1 MKKRIL
7 KIGIMLILMT
17 MLFVLAGCGNEEKTE
32 SSAGTET
39 NSNNTVQEVNE
50 EGEDVTNVFAT
61 SDNYAVVEANDKAY
75 IINNNGEKQGTID
88 FEINDDAIVVVNND
102 GYVYYEVSNENNK
115 ILDKTGK
122 VILENN
128 NNETYNYI
136 TENNYT
142 LKTSKVYGFEIGES
156 KKKEIGDLSGKV
168 IKTIEEETSYYY
180 LGGDIWYC
188 YGDDEF
194 LFNENTETTVAFEST
209 PRISLYSK
217 VRGNGTKNPRR
228 VEYKSLEDGGTFLD
242 TIYITPD
249 LKVLE
254 ATNVKYVTSEYY
266 YNTKDYAIYK
276 YDGTKIKEFT
286 SGNGF
291 EYIYGNG
298 ENYYVQSGTGYFY
311 VLDKDFNQLEEPYQ
325 LDNLTGSTKVV
336 GNNCILNSHNVE
348 FTDKGY
354 EGTWDHFY
362 LYDYKGNLTE
372 DLGEGWNGVEEV
384 GMNIVKLDRM
394 QSTPQYNER
403 TGTRDTTY
411 LGPQSTDKYINLST
425 GSVLKVN

>member
-1 MKKRIL
+1 
-7 KIGIMLILMT
+7 MT

-142 LKTSKVYGFEIGES
+142 LKTSKESSFESGES
-156 KKKEIGDLSGKV
+156 TKKEIVDLSGKV

-194 LFNENTETTVAFEST
+194 LFNENT
-209 PRISLYSK
+209 
-217 VRGNGTKNPRR
+217 
-228 VEYKSLEDGGTFLD
+228 D
-242 TIYITPD
+242 
-249 LKVLE
+249 
-254 ATNVKYVTSEYY
+254 
-266 YNTKDYAIYK
+266 
-276 YDGTKIKEFT
+276 
-286 SGNGF
+286 GNGF

-348 FTDKGY
+348 FT
-354 EGTWDHFY
+354 E
-362 LYDYKGNLTE
+362 
-372 DLGEGWNGVEEV
+372 
-384 GMNIVKLDRM
+384 
-394 QSTPQYNER
+394 
-403 TGTRDTTY
+403 
-411 LGPQSTDKYINLST
+411 
-425 GSVLKVN
+425 LKVN

>member
-142 LKTSKVYGFEIGES
+142 LKTSK
-156 KKKEIGDLSGKV
+156 
-168 IKTIEEETSYYY
+168 
-180 LGGDIWYC
+180 
-188 YGDDEF
+188 
-194 LFNENTETTVAFEST
+194 
-209 PRISLYSK
+209 
-217 VRGNGTKNPRR
+217 
-228 VEYKSLEDGGTFLD
+228 
-242 TIYITPD
+242 
-249 LKVLE
+249 
-254 ATNVKYVTSEYY
+254 
-266 YNTKDYAIYK
+266 
-276 YDGTKIKEFT
+276 
-286 SGNGF
+286 
-291 EYIYGNG
+291 
-298 ENYYVQSGTGYFY
+298 
-311 VLDKDFNQLEEPYQ
+311 
-325 LDNLTGSTKVV
+325 
-336 GNNCILNSHNVE
+336 
-348 FTDKGY
+348 
-354 EGTWDHFY
+354 
-362 LYDYKGNLTE
+362 
-372 DLGEGWNGVEEV
+372 
-384 GMNIVKLDRM
+384 
-394 QSTPQYNER
+394 
-403 TGTRDTTY
+403 
-411 LGPQSTDKYINLST
+411 
-425 GSVLKVN
+425 